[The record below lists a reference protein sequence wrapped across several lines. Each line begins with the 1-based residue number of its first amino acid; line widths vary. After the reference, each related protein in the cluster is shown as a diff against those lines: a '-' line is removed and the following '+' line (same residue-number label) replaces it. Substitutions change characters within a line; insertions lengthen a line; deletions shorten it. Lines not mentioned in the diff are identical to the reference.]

1 MFPLFATK
9 TKTKATILVLD
20 PDSRG
25 RIHMERGSDLHKQ
38 LQMIELTEADLSV
51 LKSLQPIVKNHITTI
66 VTQFYKNLEH
76 EGSLMKII
84 SNNSS
89 VDRLKKTLTTHIQ
102 EMFNGVIDKEF
113 INKRKIIA
121 EVHVRIGLEPKWYMC
136 AFQDLLNSLLSIYD
150 QEIKDGSEYRKAI
163 QATTK
168 IFNLEQQIVLD
179 LFEQENQRIREEE
192 AVKKAEAYRKIDE
205 MSEELA
211 AISQQASASTE
222 QLTQQSDKILG
233 DSKKGTE
240 IAQNVEGQSTEG
252 KEQLEVHQEQMNH
265 IQESIKQIT
274 NEMERLKG
282 TAQEISQIVT
292 IVSSIAEQ
300 TNLLSLNASIEAAR
314 AGAHGAGFTVVANE
328 VRKLSEQT
336 KSSVSEVSELI
347 QSTNGQIHK
356 VSNNVGDIDQLIVEG
371 TENMDQINNFFTE
384 IVAAMG
390 QNKQYNSG
398 IEQEMEGFTQV
409 IQEINDAVAQV
420 ASSSQQLTEVTEQ
433 S

>member
-1 MFPLFATK
+1 MFPLFAIK
-9 TKTKATILVLD
+9 TKPKAAAHVLN
-20 PDSRG
+20 PASRG
-25 RIHMERGSDLHKQ
+25 RIQMDRGSDFHKQ
-38 LQMIELTEADLSV
+38 LQMIELTEADLFV
-51 LKSLQPIVKNHITTI
+51 LKSLQPIIKKHITTI

-76 EGSLMKII
+76 EGTLMRII
-84 SNNSS
+84 SNTSS

-102 EMFNGVIDKEF
+102 EMFNGVIDKAF
-113 INKRKIIA
+113 IHKRKIIA

-136 AFQDLLNSLLSIYD
+136 SFQDLLNSILAIYD
-150 QEIKDGSEYRKAI
+150 QEIIETSEYRKAI

-168 IFNLEQQIVLD
+168 ILNFEQQIVLE

-192 AVKKAEAYRKIDE
+192 AVKKADAYRRIDE

-222 QLTQQSDKILG
+222 HLTQQSDKILG

-240 IAQNVEGQSTEG
+240 IAQHVEGQSTEG
-252 KEQLEVHQEQMNH
+252 KEQLEVQQEQMNR

-274 NEMERLKG
+274 EEMEKLKG
-282 TAQEISQIVT
+282 TAEEISQIVT

-314 AGAHGAGFTVVANE
+314 AGEHGAGFTVVANE

-356 VSNNVGDIDQLIVEG
+356 VSNNVGDIDQLIVKG
-371 TENMDQINNFFTE
+371 TENMDQINSFFTE
-384 IVAAMG
+384 IVEAMG
-390 QNKQYNSG
+390 QNKAYNSG
-398 IEQEMEGFTQV
+398 IEQEMERFTQV
-409 IQEINDAVAQV
+409 IQEINDAVTQV

-433 S
+433 A